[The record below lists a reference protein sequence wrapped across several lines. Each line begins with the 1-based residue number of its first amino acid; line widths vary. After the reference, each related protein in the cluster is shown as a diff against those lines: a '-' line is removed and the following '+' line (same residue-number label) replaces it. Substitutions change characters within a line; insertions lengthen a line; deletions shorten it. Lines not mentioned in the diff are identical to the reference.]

1 MTEGLRNS
9 IDYAGGGTITVQHIG
24 ASVHVL
30 VANEGP
36 GIPAADRKRLVRPF
50 ERGDAS
56 CNRDTGGAGLGFSIV
71 RDIAAQ
77 HRGCFALTDAPEG
90 GTVVTLRLPS
100 A

>member
-1 MTEGLRNS
+1 M
-9 IDYAGGGTITVQHIG
+9 
-24 ASVHVL
+24 
-30 VANEGP
+30 
-36 GIPAADRKRLVRPF
+36 VRPF